1 MTTMCN
7 TTKISRDSL
16 INEVETYNF
25 ETEEVTTYVQNIST
39 TLIFEEDWHIKRDK
53 FLLGK
58 KL

>member
-1 MTTMCN
+1 MCN